1 MKLAP
6 GVLHPV
12 SCMLLFS
19 ELCAS
24 MSPRGD
30 SYSTLIGEESQVRGR
45 SKAEYSH
52 AKLTPGGEE
61 LAKNRGMRG

>member
-1 MKLAP
+1 
-6 GVLHPV
+6 
-12 SCMLLFS
+12 MLLFC

-30 SYSTLIGEESQVRGR
+30 SYSTLIGKESQVRGR
-45 SKAEYSH
+45 SKEEYSH